1 MTIDKKN
8 KYVDRFKEA
17 DKAFNNEFTDRLD
30 KLKGLS
36 QKEVEMATPGTAEHA
51 VYQKL
56 VKLVEKAISDNLS
69 QAELIT
75 NIQGLGEVAVKVA
88 SKIPTFAALL

>member
-1 MTIDKKN
+1 MTTDKKN
-8 KYVDRFKEA
+8 KYEDRFKEA
-17 DKAFNNEFTDRLD
+17 DKAFNDEFKDRLA

-36 QKEVEMATPGTAEHA
+36 QKEVDAATPGTAEHD

-56 VKLVEKAISDNLS
+56 VKVVEKAISDNLS

-75 NIQGLGEVAVKVA
+75 NIQALGEVAIKVA
-88 SKIPTFAALL
+88 SKIPEFAALL

>member
-1 MTIDKKN
+1 MAIDKKN

-17 DKAFNNEFTDRLD
+17 DKAFNDEFNDRLG

-36 QKEVEMATPGTAEHA
+36 QKEVDMAIQGTAEHD

-56 VKLVEKAISDNLS
+56 VEVVERAISDNLS

-75 NIQGLGEVAVKVA
+75 NVKALGEVAIKVA
-88 SKIPTFAALL
+88 SKIPQFAALL